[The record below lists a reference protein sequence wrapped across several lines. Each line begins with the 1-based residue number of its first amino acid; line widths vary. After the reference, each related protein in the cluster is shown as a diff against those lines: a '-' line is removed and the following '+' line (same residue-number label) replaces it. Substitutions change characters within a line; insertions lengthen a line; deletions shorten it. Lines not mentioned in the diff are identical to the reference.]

1 MVNFSFNATT
11 YKHRL
16 GRYVNDS
23 PTPNS
28 IIKCINISETDKHL
42 CLFAKQNI
50 EKYEEICYDYNAP
63 DLWWRKKVLSYY
75 CCLVKCGYCW
85 SMEQK
90 TNTVKWLWTKWTLV
104 TLLLKIEQIDHWK
117 CNFQGF
123 KWSKMQIYQGNLA
136 PGLMLE
142 AIYLNFSATCIKTI
156 YSVTAIYDP
165 AQSCWDVCKARHN
178 FPIKALRKI
187 FKLCKINM

>member
-1 MVNFSFNATT
+1 M
-11 YKHRL
+11 YQ
-16 GRYVNDS
+16 YQWD
-23 PTPNS
+23 
-28 IIKCINISETDKHL
+28 IYEWDKHL
-42 CLFAKQNI
+42 CLFSKQNI

-104 TLLLKIEQIDHWK
+104 TLLLKIEQRDRWK

-142 AIYLNFSATCIKTI
+142 ATYMHKNRLFSYCKLWSCSELLRCLQSKT
-156 YSVTAIYDP
+156 
-165 AQSCWDVCKARHN
+165 
-178 FPIKALRKI
+178 
-187 FKLCKINM
+187 